1 MTKAHVLLECPDLNR
16 REQGRKELDILL
28 TKVPPITDVEVLL
41 YITQFAEY
49 REESDEQYVSMWERA
64 AKARPN
70 DEDLYRRWF
79 GTALAIKS
87 YRGAQKV
94 RGLSARPGN
103 VLTRLLTP
111 GITSV

>member
-1 MTKAHVLLECPDLNR
+1 MTKAHVLLECPDLSR

-28 TKVPPITDVEVLL
+28 NKDPPITDIEVLL
-41 YITQFAEY
+41 YITRFAEY

-79 GTALAIKS
+79 GTALATKS

-94 RGLSARPGN
+94 SLLLSFTGN

-111 GITSV
+111 GITSL